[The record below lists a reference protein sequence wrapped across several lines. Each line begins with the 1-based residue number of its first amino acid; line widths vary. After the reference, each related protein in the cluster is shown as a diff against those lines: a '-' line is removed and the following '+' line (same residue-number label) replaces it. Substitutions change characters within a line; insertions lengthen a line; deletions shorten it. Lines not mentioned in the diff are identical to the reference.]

1 MLDAANRWKD
11 YAELIGIASIVA
23 SLVFVGIEVRQSSSA
38 LQVDQITGYG
48 EMAISVRSLLAEH
61 ADVWHKACAGDEL
74 TTAESTLAGQLFRAC
89 TEFMWVQGIS
99 SGVGDL
105 EFTRSLA
112 GRFAANVHRYPGFA
126 ALFRSN
132 SDWGRLGEPGRTN
145 LAAASEFTNL
155 VVARIA
161 ELREIEPSPSYD
173 VTWCGY

>member
-1 MLDAANRWKD
+1 MAANRWKD

-38 LQVDQITGYG
+38 GQVDQVTGYG
-48 EMAISVRSLLAEH
+48 EMMLSVRSLLAEH

-74 TTAESTLAGQLFRAC
+74 TPAESTLAGQLFRAY
-89 TEFMWVQGIS
+89 TEFMWVQGITS
-99 SGVGDL
+99 VVGDL
-105 EFTRSLA
+105 EIRQSLA

-132 SDWGRLGEPGRTN
+132 SDWGRLGEPT
-145 LAAASEFTNL
+145 LKDVAAAAEFADL
-155 VVARIA
+155 VMARIA